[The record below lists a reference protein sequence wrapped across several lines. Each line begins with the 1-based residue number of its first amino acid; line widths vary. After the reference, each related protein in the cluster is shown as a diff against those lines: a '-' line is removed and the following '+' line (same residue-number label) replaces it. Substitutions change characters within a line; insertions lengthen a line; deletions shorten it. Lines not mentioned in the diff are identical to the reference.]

1 MPPTVLDHF
10 KAATQPD
17 GDGGDRSTAAAPS
30 PPPQVSSSSSSPL
43 PRHSSDDDDRTT
55 QGENGSEGDGGSPR
69 TPGARN
75 TGGESSSS
83 SAEADSV
90 GKANRPSGKGDQHHE
105 TDAGAA
111 SLHSDV
117 VPNDPANIGN
127 DDFGDDLARP
137 LLGRP
142 QPDSGPPRRPHPSL
156 PNDATDHED
165 DDGFVLVEGQD
176 DEGTGGGLGV
186 VPLERVAEWI
196 ESYYP
201 ILLLAVMVLLWPVGF
216 VSFRRFQSLTDSTFK
231 PLPGTMSRRAQD
243 AFAAAYSSSGAAS
256 QLSNRTA
263 RNRTSIAARTDW
275 SDPLHPP
282 LFIVLGARNGT
293 ANSSTSLVANASS
306 PAYQAAK
313 QYMKDLRSLL
323 ETTRWSWIADDGK
336 DATNDTG
343 TSNESLAS
351 ASWFQLTDYFSLV
364 EQDLSWMA
372 SAWATPDGSMLLAAV
387 QYSFPS
393 AAATSGPGPS
403 PPSPSANATLQSPDN
418 SVGRHPASNRHD
430 RERIHE
436 VMAAI
441 EAFGTRNYSESE
453 WFTVHYT
460 GLPWFQTDLSASTRQ
475 DLRRMDYLVLP
486 LAFVLMGMA
495 LHSANP
501 FALWIVPLAS
511 MVTVVSVWSIVMCF
525 VAPHVQI
532 TQFTPTI
539 MMSLTLGLGI
549 DYTLFLLARYLEVVA
564 PSSTSPSS
572 FLQPAVPLSLT
583 YEEGPASPPLGS
595 HNRVAAVVHMLRHGG
610 KVIVLSGSTLICTF
624 LGLCWLPLPMLKS
637 VGIGAAVAIVCAL
650 LVNLTLVPALLVS
663 PIGIWIVKPRHR
675 HGYDLCHYLDLDV
688 SVNSVASAPG
698 QDRPRRRRR
707 HDSASSSALLPSPPP
722 SVWFR
727 LSDQLL
733 HPYRGLILLLV
744 TVQVVLP
751 IAMYA
756 GKVKS
761 SISFDL
767 VLPRSSPAL
776 QTFQSLSDRV
786 GSGRLNPVRVLF
798 DARFATGDNNATLSM
813 TSEQGFDVIHL
824 VVDELLNMEVSAATA
839 TSDAVRLSHFWDGDD
854 DSVVTRLSES
864 FQAGSN
870 VLFRSDGML
879 PISVI
884 DPHLWKQDAGLSRDQ
899 LMSWESSMGQTFGF
913 GNRRRRRSRD
923 HVLPPP
929 SGKPYRTAFNGI
941 AVLQNARIPHGV
953 FVTAKL
959 CSQIKPHCPVEILH
973 VLDALDSVVTSPY
986 GAQATYVTATLGV
999 DPFSDRGVAWLVS
1012 ARKLI
1017 EQLEASGRL
1026 RGVHVHL
1033 QSSAAIEY
1041 DAQQAVYHSLP
1052 WMMFVTTAAVF
1063 ILMGFFFQS
1072 FFLPLRS
1079 VVSIGLT
1086 LGFSFGLGVLVYE
1099 KGIGNWIGAAALSS
1113 PQNEFCWL
1121 VPVMSFSLIVGLA
1134 LDYDVFLVSR
1144 ILEYRLEGYEHKSSI
1159 AAALH
1164 STGGII
1170 TAAGIIMAVAFGSLL
1185 FSSSAVL
1192 CQWSFLI
1199 TAAVLFDT
1207 FVVRTVVVPIV
1218 TSLAGGK
1225 WCWWPREMP
1234 DPRVTMPEYVGGM
1247 DDVSGLLRTLERSS
1261 EYESL
1266 QAAAARSNGGP

>member
-1 MPPTVLDHF
+1 MASNVTPVT
-10 KAATQPD
+10 AATLPD
-17 GDGGDRSTAAAPS
+17 ASDEDDNPDLPAAPPS
-30 PPPQVSSSSSSPL
+30 HQLPSSLTPPRTRSSRSK
-43 PRHSSDDDDRTT
+43 DDRTT
-55 QGENGSEGDGGSPR
+55 DAANESEGGGSSQLTPDDRKLGGKSSEEEDSFGSIHR
-69 TPGARN
+69 T
-75 TGGESSSS
+75 SSN
-83 SAEADSV
+83 
-90 GKANRPSGKGDQHHE
+90 GNHH
-105 TDAGAA
+105 DGIAAAAA
-111 SLHSDV
+111 SPRDAVVSDD
-117 VPNDPANIGN
+117 PMSND
-127 DDFGDDLARP
+127 DDFGDDLAQP
-137 LLGRP
+137 LLRI
-142 QPDSGPPRRPHPSL
+142 QQQASNHRRRHNPSL
-156 PNDATDHED
+156 INDAAEQD
-165 DDGFVLVEGQD
+165 DDFVLVEVPED
-176 DEGTGGGLGV
+176 DTGGGGLV
-186 VPLERVAEWI
+186 IVSLERVVKWI

-201 ILLLAVMVLLWPVGF
+201 ILLLGVVVLLWPVGF
-216 VSFRRFQSLTDSTFK
+216 VSFHCFQTLTDSTFK
-231 PLPGTMSRRAQD
+231 PLPGTASQRAQD
-243 AFAAAYSSSGAAS
+243 AFASAYSGPPPPTESSPL
-256 QLSNRTA
+256 LSNRT
-263 RNRTSIAARTDW
+263 RNRTSAAAGTRTDW

-282 LFIVLGARNGT
+282 LYIVLEAT
-293 ANSSTSLVANASS
+293 ETSNSSSRSKNPSLIANASS
-306 PAYQAAK
+306 PAYQSAK
-313 QYMKDLRSLL
+313 QYMEDLRHLL
-323 ETTRWSWIADDGK
+323 ETTHWSWIAEDD
-336 DATNDTG
+336 DTG
-343 TSNESLAS
+343 AANGTGGNSSLS
-351 ASWFQLTDYFSLV
+351 TPSWFQLTNYFTLL
-364 EQDLSWMA
+364 EQDLAWMA
-372 SAWATPDGSMLLAAV
+372 NAWTTPDGSMLLAAV

-393 AAATSGPGPS
+393 TTLVPGPL
-403 PPSPSANATLQSPDN
+403 PDANVTLPTAAEEVSE
-418 SVGRHPASNRHD
+418 VRHPASTRQD

-441 EAFGTRNYSESE
+441 EAFGRQNYSESKR
-453 WFTVHYT
+453 FTLHHT
-460 GLPWFQTDLSASTRQ
+460 GLPWFQTDLSASTKQ

-486 LAFVLMGMA
+486 LAFVLMGIA
-495 LHSANP
+495 LRSSNP

-511 MVTVVSVWSIVMCF
+511 MVTVVSVWSVVMCL
-525 VAPHVQI
+525 VAQHVQI

-564 PSSTSPSS
+564 PSSSAS
-572 FLQPAVPLSLT
+572 FLHPALPLSLT
-583 YEEGPASPPLGS
+583 YEEAPASAPLAS
-595 HNRVAAVVHMLRHGG
+595 ENRVRAVVHMMRHGG

-650 LVNLTLVPALLVS
+650 MVNLTLVPAMLVS
-663 PIGIWIVKPRHR
+663 PLGIWIVKPRHR

-688 SVNSVASAPG
+688 SVNSVASASAPG
-698 QDRPRRRRR
+698 LDRPRRRRR

-727 LSDQLL
+727 LSNQLL

-744 TVQVVLP
+744 TVQVVVP

-756 GKVKS
+756 GKIKS

-776 QTFQSLSDRV
+776 QTFQKLSDRV
-786 GSGRLNPVRVLF
+786 GPGRLNPVRVLF
-798 DARFATGDNNATLSM
+798 DARFATGDNNATVSM
-813 TSEQGFDVIHL
+813 TSEQGFDVVHL
-824 VVDELLNMEVSAATA
+824 VVDELLNMELSESS
-839 TSDAVRLSHFWDGDD
+839 TSEAVRLSLLWDDGDD
-854 DSVVTRLSES
+854 SLGRQLNET
-864 FQAGSN
+864 FQSASN
-870 VLFRSDGML
+870 AFSSDML
-879 PISVI
+879 PE
-884 DPHLWKQDAGLSRDQ
+884 LWKQDVESSRDH
-899 LMSWESSMGQTFGF
+899 LMSWESNMEMTFGRRD
-913 GNRRRRRSRD
+913 RRRRRSRD
-923 HVLPPP
+923 HVLPP
-929 SGKPYRTAFNGI
+929 STGKPYRTVFNGI
-941 AVLQNARIPHGV
+941 AVLQNARVPHGV

-959 CSQIKPHCPVEILH
+959 CSQVKPHCPVEILH

-999 DPFSDRGVAWLVS
+999 DPFSDRGVAWLLS

-1017 EQLEASGRL
+1017 ERLEASGRL
-1026 RGVHVHL
+1026 GGVRVHL

-1041 DAQQAVYHSLP
+1041 DAQQEVYHSLP
-1052 WMMFVTTAAVF
+1052 WMMLVTTAAVF
-1063 ILMGFFFQS
+1063 VLMGFFFQS

-1099 KGIGNWIGAAALSS
+1099 KGIGNWIGVTALSS

-1144 ILEYRLEGYEHKSSI
+1144 ILEYRLEGFEHKSSI

-1199 TAAVLFDT
+1199 TVAVLFDT
-1207 FVVRTVVVPIV
+1207 FVVRAIVVPIV

-1266 QAAAARSNGGP
+1266 QAAAARASGSP